1 MESWY
6 VYMLKLREMY
16 EQNPGGKITL
26 LRRDVGEI
34 TGSLSEVEEFGCQ
47 ISEDSGPEASKNT
60 FVAFADIRSI
70 VTDEWDVSKT

>member
-6 VYMLKLREMY
+6 AYMLKLQEMY
-16 EQNPGGKITL
+16 EQNPGGKVTL

-47 ISEDSGPEASKNT
+47 ISDDSVPEASKYT
-60 FVAFADIRSI
+60 FVAYADIRSI
-70 VTDEWDVSKT
+70 VTDEWDASKM